1 MGLSI
6 HYSGRIAKPG
16 LLPELINEIEDIVSI
31 HNWKYEVYERV
42 FPENGF
48 GDPDYNQMI
57 YGISF
62 TPPECET
69 IPVCFLSNG
78 RMSSYSNLLF
88 FGKSDK
94 ESEKKYLYMLSVK
107 TQFAGVVPHQ
117 YIIHPF
123 RYLSEKYFP
132 DFKLIDEGKYWET
145 NDVELLKTTFKKNNH
160 LIDSISSVI
169 EYVPMQP
176 GETIETYFER
186 VLKLIQKRR

>member
-16 LLPELINEIEDIVSI
+16 LLHELINEIEDIVSI

-48 GDPDYNQMI
+48 GDPDYNQTI

-78 RMSSYSNLLF
+78 RMSSLIHLDF
-88 FGKSDK
+88 FGKRDK
-94 ESEKKYLYMLSVK
+94 QLESKYLYMLSVK
-107 TQFAGVVPHQ
+107 TQFTGVVAHQ
-117 YIIHPF
+117 LIIHLF
-123 RYLSEKYFP
+123 RYLSEKYLT

-145 NDVELLKTTFKKNNH
+145 NDVELLATNFKKIND
-160 LIDSISSVI
+160 LINSISSVV

-186 VLKLIQKRR
+186 VLKLIKQTR